1 MRGSHGG
8 LSEQA
13 HSADEGP
20 APRGMLRETRDSL
33 GSVFA
38 NPNLRR
44 IELAFAGSAI
54 GDWAYGT
61 AVAVWAYGVGG
72 TKAVGIWMAIRFT
85 LMAVSAPFAA
95 GLADKMPRL
104 RLMVLCDL
112 VRAVLVTSAAVCL
125 FLDTPAAPIFVIAT
139 MTGLLGTPFM
149 VAQRS
154 LLPSLADKPEE
165 LTAANGTASTI
176 ESLAFFAGPALG
188 ALLLGFTTVQVV
200 FLVNVATFLWSMA
213 LVLRIR
219 PSESQ
224 PLAETEVAQDSTS
237 DDGADGEGF
246 WAETAAGFRTIGSDR
261 GLTVVTLAAC
271 VQTIVAGATTVFLL
285 VMADDILGTG
295 PRGVGFLDSVFGIGA
310 ILGGVYAISRAS
322 RGRLGGDLAVG
333 VLLWSAP
340 LLLVAVWPHP
350 IACFAAMALLGL
362 GNPLVDVNLDTIVQ
376 RLTPDEVLGRVFG
389 ALEACFIATMA
400 LGALVMPFLIDGIGL
415 RRALVVLAVVVAVVA
430 LAGLPEMR
438 RLDVR
443 LSPPAAPA
451 PARRRSTSSR
461 RSPRAAVEGLARDL
475 NELAFAAGDVI
486 VREGDESDL
495 FYVIESGRVGV
506 TQGGRVLRE
515 EGAGRLLRRDRA
527 AARRTPHGDDHR
539 ARGHAR
545 GRADPRRLP
554 PGGVPVTGRRPAV
567 TAESTVKRRLAAWSR

>member
-1 MRGSHGG
+1 MAD

-13 HSADEGP
+13 PSADEGP
-20 APRGMLRETRDSL
+20 VPRGMLRETRDSL

-85 LMAVSAPFAA
+85 LMAISAPFAA

-112 VRAVLVTSAAVCL
+112 VRAILVTSAAVCL
-125 FLDTPAAPIFVIAT
+125 FLDTPSAPIFIIAT
-139 MTGLLGTPFM
+139 VTGLLGTPFM

-188 ALLLGFTTVQVV
+188 ALLLGFTTVQIV
-200 FLVNVATFLWSMA
+200 FLLNVATFLWSMA

-224 PLAETEVAQDSTS
+224 PLAETEVAQDSNS
-237 DDGADGEGF
+237 DDEAGGEGF

-415 RRALVVLAVVVAVVA
+415 RWALFVLAVVVAVVA

-443 LSPPAAPA
+443 LSQ
-451 PARRRSTSSR
+451 PARLPLLQAIDIFAPM
-461 RSPRAAVEGLARDL
+461 PRAAVEGLARNL
-475 NELAFAAGDVI
+475 SEVSFVAGDVI

-515 EGAGRLLRRDRA
+515 EGAGDYFGEIGLLRDVPRTATITALEDTRVVVLTRDDFLLA
-527 AARRTPHGDDHR
+527 VSGHGEARR
-539 ARGHAR
+539 
-545 GRADPRRLP
+545 
-554 PGGVPVTGRRPAV
+554 
-567 TAESTVKRRLAAWSR
+567 TAESTVKRRLAA